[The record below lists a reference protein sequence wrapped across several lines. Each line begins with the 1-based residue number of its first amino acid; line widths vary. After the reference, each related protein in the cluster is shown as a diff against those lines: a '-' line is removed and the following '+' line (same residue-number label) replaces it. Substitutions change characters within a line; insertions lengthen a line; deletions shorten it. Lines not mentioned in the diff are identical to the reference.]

1 MSGFGGRTTGTVS
14 PIVPPAQATSVAAA
28 NVSSSAVNLSWVNGA
43 RATSVEI
50 WRRVNGGTF
59 TLLTTVALSTSYNDA
74 GLNPVTLYEYYL
86 VSRNIAGAS
95 VPSNIATALTDLPA
109 GAPPDPPVINP
120 AVAVSSSEIDVTWL
134 NGGGAPTAIEV
145 WRSLNGTVFTLRT
158 TLGIVTAF
166 SDQGLTPA
174 TPYWYYLIA
183 RNIVGPSAPSS
194 TTTVS
199 TQSTGSLPSV
209 PTGFTATIF
218 SGTQNNLA
226 WSAAPGAATY
236 PLEYSTN
243 GVDWTQIF
251 NGGAT
256 TFAHTGINTATTNH
270 FYRLRGANGFL
281 VSAPT
286 QIICTVH
293 PPLHTVTIDAAWLA
307 ANGPPW
313 PLLADDTLYDIDE
326 AAVPT
331 ITTLGSAFV
340 SCGNRQVL
348 KALGCTITYANRP
361 AITIT
366 NGNFASGSGTT
377 VPGWDITGA
386 PAAVIATQ
394 PFAGFPA
401 SQCLKFNPYTTAQV
415 ILSDPFTLPAANIE
429 YAASIN
435 PARFTSNGSTIL
447 LEVVDAITGAVQG
460 QNTTISQNLGATAVN
475 MGFSYAAVC
484 VFCPS
489 SVVHQ
494 YRLRVTLSAPTAGQT
509 ATGYMS
515 FAAVMPSRDS
525 GIIAT
530 GASASG
536 SDPLAGMPQQIKS
549 IGALSAY
556 QSGKNLTV
564 IGGTFVEGTSRNY
577 GAWGQMYRGAPV
589 SCYANQGSITLIGV
603 TAHSKGMDP
612 ACIHCDSA
620 AGNVIVLDCD
630 AIGEWYQISN
640 RQLSFAAFGLV
651 GIKGNFVLDG
661 CTVNGFPAQAVSA
674 KSNSMTDPP
683 SPVYTG
689 GKGLITNNYLAQDA
703 RVTES
708 YSIATVG
715 LKNVEIAYNVG
726 APILGRGLF
735 LDGTS
740 GTDARGLTQ
749 NVTIHHNFF
758 SAIEAPN
765 LENDFTAMEATAV
778 RVRTFAG
785 SPFSG
790 MLGVASF
797 DNVYAASTDVGKDW
811 QAIGCRISLANDIG
825 QNAGGGLSFTR
836 DTFRAIVL
844 TANAGY
850 SAFGISL
857 SGVDQGTG
865 LSFTDCIYDSN
876 HKPLNFGDT
885 DSFGNM
891 NTDMGF
897 LRPNFVH
904 SAAGASRSDF
914 AFIQVGY
921 SSNPT
926 TTCPVNNIRIVK
938 PTYSGTG
945 TQGATF
951 VEGLPPS
958 KYSGTIT
965 SAANTTPVRVT
976 TALTH
981 RLQTG
986 DYVTITGNAAA
997 NGTHRVIRIDST
1009 HFDLVGTT
1017 AAGIVAGGSWY
1028 SPKFVDFGTGLLT
1041 LIVTE
1046 VISHAPAPGA
1056 TVTITDSIG
1065 NIVWTGTTDANG
1077 RCSAIQ
1083 VGTTR
1088 KTQLTADPTNVG
1100 TTSENPLVVS
1110 VSYLGNTVVA
1120 PVTLGADADLPIA
1133 V

>member
-1 MSGFGGRTTGTVS
+1 MPGFGGRTTGTVS

-28 NVSSSAVNLSWVNGA
+28 PVSSSAVNLSWVNGA

-50 WRRVNGGTF
+50 WRRANGGTF
-59 TLLTTVALSTSYNDA
+59 TLLTTVAGSTSYPDA
-74 GLNPVTLYEYYL
+74 GLNPSTLYEYYL

-95 VPSNIATALTDLPA
+95 VPSNIASAITNPPA
-109 GAPPDPPVINP
+109 GTPPDPPVINP
-120 AVAVSSSEIDVTWL
+120 AVAVSASQIDLSWL
-134 NGGGAPTAIEV
+134 NGGGSPTAIEV
-145 WRSLNGTVFTLRT
+145 WRSLNGTAFTLRT
-158 TLGIVTAF
+158 VLGIVTAY
-166 SDQGLTPA
+166 SDTLLSPA
-174 TPYWYYLIA
+174 TPYWYYLHA

-226 WSAAPGAATY
+226 WSAASGAATY

-243 GVDWTQIF
+243 GVDWMQIS
-251 NGGAT
+251 NGGGT
-256 TFAHTGINTATTNH
+256 SFSHTGINTATTNH

-293 PPLHTVTIDAAWLA
+293 PPLHTVPIDAAWLA

-313 PLLADDTLYDIDE
+313 PLVGDDTLWDIDE

-331 ITTLGSAFV
+331 ISTLGSAFV
-340 SCGNRQVL
+340 FCGNRQTL
-348 KALGCTITYANRP
+348 KATGCTVTYANRP

-366 NGNFASGSGTT
+366 NWNFASGSGTS

-401 SQCLKFNPYTTAQV
+401 SQCLKFNQYTTPQV

-447 LEVVDAITGAVQG
+447 LEVVDATTGAVQG
-460 QNTTISQNLGATAVN
+460 QNTTVSQNLGATAVN

-620 AGNVIVLDCD
+620 AGNVIILDCD
-630 AIGEWYQISN
+630 AVGEWYTISN
-640 RQLSFAAFGLV
+640 RQLSFAAIGAV
-651 GIKGNFVLDG
+651 GVKGNVVIDG
-661 CTVNGFPAQAVSA
+661 CTVNGFPSQGISF
-674 KSNSMTDPP
+674 KSNSMTDTLPYT
-683 SPVYTG
+683 YTG
-689 GKGLITNNYLAQDA
+689 GKVLVTNNFIAQDS
-703 RVTES
+703 RVTEG
-708 YSIATVG
+708 YGIATVG
-715 LKNVEIAYNVG
+715 LKGFEIAYNVVN
-726 APILGRGLF
+726 PILGRGLF

-740 GTDARGLTQ
+740 GQDVRGLTQ
-749 NVTIHHNFF
+749 NGTIHHNFF

-765 LENDFTAMEATAV
+765 LENDFTGMEATAL

-790 MLGVASF
+790 ILGVASF
-797 DNVYAASTDVGKDW
+797 DNVYAATTDVGKDW
-811 QAIGCRISLANDIG
+811 QAIGCRLSLANDIG
-825 QNAGGGLSFTR
+825 QNTGGNLSFTR
-836 DTFRAIVL
+836 DTFRATVM
-844 TANAGY
+844 TTNTTY
-850 SAFGISL
+850 SAFGLSL

-865 LSFTDCIYDSN
+865 LTFTDCIYDSN
-876 HKPLNFGDT
+876 HKCLNFGDT

-891 NTDMGF
+891 NADMTF
-897 LRPNFVH
+897 LRPSFVH

-938 PTYSGTG
+938 PTYTGAG

-965 SAANTTPVRVT
+965 SAANTNPVRVT

-997 NGTHRVIRIDST
+997 NGTHRVIRIDAT
-1009 HFDLVGTT
+1009 HFDLPGTT

-1028 SPKFVDFGTGLLT
+1028 APKFVDFGTGLLT
-1041 LIVTE
+1041 LIVTH
-1046 VISHAPAPGA
+1046 SGAPAPSA
-1056 TVTITDSIG
+1056 AVTITDSVG

-1088 KTQLTADPTNVG
+1088 KTQLTSDPTNVG
-1100 TTSENPLVVS
+1100 TTSENLLVVS